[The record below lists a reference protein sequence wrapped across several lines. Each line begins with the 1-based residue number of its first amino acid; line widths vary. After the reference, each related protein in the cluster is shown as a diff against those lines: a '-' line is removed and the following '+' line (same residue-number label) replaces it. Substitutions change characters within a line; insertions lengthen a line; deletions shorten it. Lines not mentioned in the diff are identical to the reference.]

1 MTSERLAPEV
11 SNLRKPKQET
21 VECRGLVHKHT
32 ASTFP
37 ADVLG
42 ETMTQKD
49 IKRLFKEQDLRLA
62 KGTMDL
68 IQEEL
73 WCHVNRLAK
82 RSKEGLGSY
91 KTLTPQLFHIAL
103 GRTTQ

>member
-1 MTSERLAPEV
+1 
-11 SNLRKPKQET
+11 
-21 VECRGLVHKHT
+21 
-32 ASTFP
+32 
-37 ADVLG
+37 
-42 ETMTQKD
+42 MTQKE

-73 WCHVNRLAK
+73 YLHIRRLAK
-82 RSKEGLGSY
+82 RSKDGLGSY

-103 GRTTQ
+103 GRTTK